1 MNRSDFFKR
10 VFIIPFATYF
20 LKAKS
25 QDITPTVSKL
35 VLRGFT
41 PNIRPTP
48 TVTPSITTWG
58 SSVGSCPECGSSKY
72 YSCQTRDGEIGG
84 LGGPYGRFGKKCNSC
99 GYAELNGHW
108 AGTPCVTPTV
118 TVTTS
123 QTPSGCTR
131 HKQPKPTV
139 TT

>member
-10 VFIIPFATYF
+10 VFVIPFATYF

-25 QDITPTVSKL
+25 QDIKPTVSKL
-35 VLRGFT
+35 PPYLDRNSPFYGSTQYVT
-41 PNIRPTP
+41 PTP

-58 SSVGSCPECGSSKY
+58 SSAGSCPECGSSKY

-108 AGTPCVTPTV
+108 DGTPCVTPTV

-123 QTPSGCTR
+123 VTPS
-131 HKQPKPTV
+131 
-139 TT
+139 